1 MKKILVVEDDKYF
14 RFNLVSQLQEYGQIV
29 EAQNLQVA
37 LHMLKTQNISFV
49 FSDLD
54 LSENERLE
62 GIEVIKKANEKNIT
76 SIALSGNDS
85 KDIIKAAYKAGCDH
99 YFVKQD
105 FLENLKEH
113 VGGILNSMDEDEFRS
128 FFATKYITNDEELI
142 SKISYLRDLPRP
154 REHKILITGPTGVGK
169 TKIAKA
175 LHELSTD
182 AGDFVHVNLSELS
195 ENLIE
200 SELFGHVKGAFTGAT
215 SDKEGLLSRANGGT
229 LFLDE
234 IGTIPIHIQ
243 KKLLKAIEE
252 KSFSK
257 VGSTDVETSDF
268 RLITA
273 TCDDLQRLIKE
284 EKFRLDFFFRIN
296 GFELKIKS
304 LKERREDITLLFD
317 HFLSNSSKKII
328 LDDEVEEILNKYDW
342 PGNIRELENLVLTI
356 SAGKKGLITL
366 SDLPRYILNNE
377 NNESKIDNN
386 LNFVTE
392 EMIEF
397 ARNNGLQS
405 LIKLIETNI
414 YESTLNEC
422 EGKINKVARELQL
435 SKSLLYRIQS
445 DAKNSSILQ

>member
-175 LHELSTD
+175 LHELSSD
-182 AGDFVHVNLSELS
+182 AGNFVHVNLSELS

-200 SELFGHVKGAFTGAT
+200 SELFGHVKGAFTGAS

-234 IGTIPIHIQ
+234 IGTIPVHIQ

-257 VGSTDVETSDF
+257 VGSTEVETSDF

-273 TCDDLQRLIKE
+273 TCDDLQKLIKE

-405 LIKLIETNI
+405 LIKLIETKV

-422 EGKINKVARELQL
+422 DGKINKVARELQL

-445 DAKNSSILQ
+445 DAKSSSFLQ